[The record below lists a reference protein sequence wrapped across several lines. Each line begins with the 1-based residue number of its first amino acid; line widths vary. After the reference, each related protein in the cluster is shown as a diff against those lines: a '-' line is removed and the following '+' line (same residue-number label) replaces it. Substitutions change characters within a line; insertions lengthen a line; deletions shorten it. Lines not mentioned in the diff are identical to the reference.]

1 MLIYH
6 LLQCFNQI
14 NPRTVAEFTNL
25 VKRNR
30 KGDVPSVSY
39 TPSPPLP
46 DLSVLKSLKEVC
58 PRGAFFSLIPKL
70 DPEET
75 DSASEDEDESN
86 LPQPLTALYSEEYAT
101 LTKHQLKEKCSQL
114 AKELQVTPE
123 QCKELEKVTRNQSIC
138 PLWFEHRKGRI
149 TASKAHRVLKRKEST
164 PPDNLLK
171 SIMGY
176 EAYDL
181 CKIKPIRW
189 GIDNEEKARVRYI
202 EEKKLSHHNF
212 ECTLSGFVIDLDR
225 PYLGASADG
234 IATCKCCP
242 PRVVEIKCP
251 FKHKDVLP
259 MEAAKSDPDFC
270 LDDKGHLKETHAY
283 YTQIQLQEH
292 VNRMEVGDFCVYTN
306 KDLHIVEGIPLNK
319 HFIEHSLTKL
329 DSFFKNVLLPEIL
342 TRKLQI
348 SEMGDENCEQDEEQ
362 LYCICNHPEYGKMIA
377 CDNSTCDIVWFHY
390 ACVNIRRKPKGKWY
404 CPHCKNEN

>member
-1 MLIYH
+1 
-6 LLQCFNQI
+6 
-14 NPRTVAEFTNL
+14 
-25 VKRNR
+25 
-30 KGDVPSVSY
+30 
-39 TPSPPLP
+39 
-46 DLSVLKSLKEVC
+46 
-58 PRGAFFSLIPKL
+58 
-70 DPEET
+70 
-75 DSASEDEDESN
+75 
-86 LPQPLTALYSEEYAT
+86 
-101 LTKHQLKEKCSQL
+101 
-114 AKELQVTPE
+114 
-123 QCKELEKVTRNQSIC
+123 
-138 PLWFEHRKGRI
+138 
-149 TASKAHRVLKRKEST
+149 
-164 PPDNLLK
+164 
-171 SIMGY
+171 MGY
-176 EAYDL
+176 KAYDL

-234 IATCKCCP
+234 IANAAPPPP

-283 YTQIQLQEH
+283 YTQIQLQKH

-306 KDLHIVEGIPLNK
+306 KDLHIVDGICLNK

-342 TRKLQI
+342 TRKLEI
-348 SEMGDENCEQDEEQ
+348 SEMGDETCE
-362 LYCICNHPEYGKMIA
+362 
-377 CDNSTCDIVWFHY
+377 
-390 ACVNIRRKPKGKWY
+390 
-404 CPHCKNEN
+404 